1 MATKPE
7 AAESAKAPAKS
18 KKMLIIIVGA
28 VVVLALAAGGGWFY
42 ISKQRAAAEESDG
55 EPAAAAKVTG
65 PPTFLPLDNMVVNLA
80 DPGGEK
86 VAQVGITLQLTDSH
100 ATDTVKVH
108 LPTIRSGILLLISQR
123 TAEELLRREGKEK
136 LAEDIL
142 LEASKPFGG
151 GADAHGDEPKEGAK
165 VVKKK
170 AAKGAHAENPV
181 KAVLFSSFIVQ

>member
-1 MATKPE
+1 
-7 AAESAKAPAKS
+7 
-18 KKMLIIIVGA
+18 
-28 VVVLALAAGGGWFY
+28 
-42 ISKQRAAAEESDG
+42 
-55 EPAAAAKVTG
+55 
-65 PPTFLPLDNMVVNLA
+65 
-80 DPGGEK
+80 
-86 VAQVGITLQLTDSH
+86 
-100 ATDTVKVH
+100 VKVH

-151 GADAHGDEPKEGAK
+151 GAAAHGEEPKEGAK
-165 VVKKK
+165 MAKKK